1 MLFFARGWRFGGRC
15 CRDIV
20 EFNNFRIK
28 LNINLNDRRILGCN
42 NFCTKLDISVT
53 DKNVKKYI
61 KSITK
66 AYKYKSKDDELL
78 TSIVSTREVVTM
90 LDNRLHIEENIK
102 SLEELGQ
109 NDEEMKKLGQEEYAD
124 YQETLN
130 RLDEELIEAIADH
143 VGRDN
148 CRDIIFEITAGV
160 GGQEAMLFA
169 ADLLNMYQGYF
180 EYLGFTQQQL
190 DIDKETGIGGMR
202 HASILVSGDGA
213 YELLR
218 HEGGVHRV
226 QRIPA
231 TERAG
236 RMHTST
242 VTVAVLPQPTEL
254 EVNLMDKDLKIET
267 KRSSGAGGQSVNK
280 TESAVRIV
288 HLPTG
293 IAVEAQ
299 SQRTQIQN
307 KQIALLKLR
316 TKIYDMQLNEQ
327 KSTSDAMRRK
337 QRGMSQRN
345 EKIRTYNFSQDRITD
360 HRISNGTMHNLKG
373 FMEGGEGL
381 ESLQKI
387 LQRNFQ
393 LKLLQEAIDKCK

>member
-1 MLFFARGWRFGGRC
+1 
-15 CRDIV
+15 
-20 EFNNFRIK
+20 
-28 LNINLNDRRILGCN
+28 
-42 NFCTKLDISVT
+42 
-53 DKNVKKYI
+53 
-61 KSITK
+61 
-66 AYKYKSKDDELL
+66 
-78 TSIVSTREVVTM
+78 
-90 LDNRLHIEENIK
+90 
-102 SLEELGQ
+102 
-109 NDEEMKKLGQEEYAD
+109 MKKLGQEEYAD

-130 RLDEELIEAIADH
+130 QLDEELIEAIAGH
-143 VGRDN
+143 IGRDN

-169 ADLLNMYQGYF
+169 VDLMNMYQGYF
-180 EYLGFTQQQL
+180 DYLGFTQQLL

-231 TERAG
+231 TEKAG

-242 VTVAVLPQPTEL
+242 VTVAVLPQPTDL
-254 EVNLMDKDLKIET
+254 EVNLLDKDLKIET

-327 KSTSDAMRRK
+327 KSTRDTMRKK

-381 ESLQKI
+381 ETLQKM

-393 LKLLQEAIDKCK
+393 LKVLQEAIEKCK